1 VDGQM
6 HAVCTDADET
16 VAAVAAFCTP
26 RAAGAHWH
34 TMVLGVIASAL
45 QHCGHGHLSHRMC

>member
-1 VDGQM
+1 M